1 MEFKLH
7 VSSESARKFD
17 PNNTPSNFR
26 TVYNNPLILDQGKR
40 YLIGLDK
47 ITTMTYSWH
56 NISKQ
61 YKNNI
66 IRFGVLFPKDG
77 GFDITYYNIE
87 FPSASFTYED
97 INEYIQEIF
106 KINSKDK
113 DKDAIKLEFD
123 LGRFK
128 CRLSIKLVLY

>member
-7 VSSESARKFD
+7 VSSESARKFN
-17 PNNTPSNFR
+17 PNNTPGNFK
-26 TVYNNPLILDQGKR
+26 TVYNKPIILDQRKR

-56 NISKQ
+56 NISKE

-66 IRFGVLFPKDG
+66 IKYGVLIQKDG

-87 FPSASFTYED
+87 FPSVSFTYDD
-97 INEYIQEIF
+97 INEYIQEIL
-106 KINSKDK
+106 KINGKE
-113 DKDAIKLEFD
+113 KDALRLNLILVD
-123 LGRFK
+123 LNVDYLLK
-128 CRLSIKLVLY
+128 VAMY